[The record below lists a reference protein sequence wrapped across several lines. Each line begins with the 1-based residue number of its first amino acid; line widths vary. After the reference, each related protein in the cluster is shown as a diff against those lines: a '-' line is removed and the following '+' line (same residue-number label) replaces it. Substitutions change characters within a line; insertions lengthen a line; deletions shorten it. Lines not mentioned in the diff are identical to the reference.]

1 MPSRCRSNKSRRP
14 RRRQIRRPGPPLAVA
29 RVSFMPGTTSFRATE
44 YTIRSDFQGYQC
56 EVPLKSLLEYK
67 GDSSQNILF
76 ADSRLVSFRVV
87 LPPNT
92 TNVPLG
98 CDVLLKGFP
107 LLDSPEGTVVGRTTR
122 FLSLMTSTVI
132 NCRLPPAVRQQ
143 YINSPEF
150 DTSHVILI
158 RFRYY
163 ADKPSTAATLPAVT
177 LEMKFR
183 QQPIETY
190 IAR

>member
-1 MPSRCRSNKSRRP
+1 MPSRCRTNKSRRP
-14 RRRQIRRPGPPLAVA
+14 RRRQTRRPGPPLAVA
-29 RVSFMPGTTSFRATE
+29 RVSFMPGTTNFRATE
-44 YTIRSDFQGYQC
+44 YTLRGEFQGYEC
-56 EVPLKSLLEYK
+56 EVPFKSLLTYK
-67 GDSSQNILF
+67 GVSSQNIIF
-76 ADSRLVSFRVV
+76 ADSRLVSFRIV

-98 CDVLLKGFP
+98 CDVLLKGFS
-107 LLDSPEGTVVGRTTR
+107 LLATKEGTVVGRTTR
-122 FLSLMTSTVI
+122 FLSLMTSTAI

-143 YINSPEF
+143 FIDNPEF
-150 DTSHVILI
+150 DTAHAILV

-163 ADKPSTAATLPAVT
+163 ADQPSTAATLPAVT
-177 LEMKFR
+177 VEMKFR